1 MMRETKRIISMTMD
15 GKEMQFRIQK
25 LDAFFGGKLLKM
37 LSGVQK
43 DRDEAFGLSD
53 FLFSLGDYDFES
65 VMRVCLAHA
74 EAQLPAGFMVVWKNG
89 CWGVPEME
97 TETMACLKLT
107 LEVMAFSMEG
117 FFTGG
122 GSGSGS
128 GKADSCPQSR

>member
-1 MMRETKRIISMTMD
+1 MTMD

-25 LDAFFGGKLLKM
+25 LDAFSGGKLLKM
-37 LSGVQK
+37 LNGVQ
-43 DRDEAFGLSD
+43 RDKEEAFGLSD

-74 EAQLPAGFMVVWKNG
+74 EAQLPAGYMTVWKDG

-107 LEVMAFSMEG
+107 LEVMAWSLEG
-117 FFTGG
+117 FFP
-122 GSGSGS
+122 GSGRS
-128 GKADSCPQSR
+128 SRGEGTPSSR

>member
-1 MMRETKRIISMTMD
+1 MREINRIIPLKVNEETMH
-15 GKEMQFRIQK
+15 FRLTK
-25 LDAFFGGKLLKM
+25 LDAFSGGKLLKM
-37 LSGVQK
+37 LNGVQ
-43 DRDEAFGLSD
+43 RDKEEAFGLSD

-74 EAQLPAGFMVVWKNG
+74 EAQLPAGFMTVWKDG

-128 GKADSCPQSR
+128 GRADSCPQSR

>member
-1 MMRETKRIISMTMD
+1 MREIERIIPLKVNEETMH
-15 GKEMQFRIQK
+15 FRLTK
-25 LDAFFGGKLLKM
+25 LDAFSGGKLLKM
-37 LSGVQK
+37 LNGVQR
-43 DRDEAFGLSD
+43 DREEAFGLSD

-74 EAQLPAGFMVVWKNG
+74 EAELPAGFMTVWKDG

>member
-1 MMRETKRIISMTMD
+1 MREINRIIPLKVNEETMH
-15 GKEMQFRIQK
+15 FRLTK
-25 LDAFFGGKLLKM
+25 LDAFSGGKLLKM
-37 LSGVQK
+37 LNGVQR
-43 DRDEAFGLSD
+43 DREEAFGLSD

-74 EAQLPAGFMVVWKNG
+74 EAELPAGFMTVWKDG

>member
-1 MMRETKRIISMTMD
+1 MREINRIIPLKVNEETMH
-15 GKEMQFRIQK
+15 FRLTK
-25 LDAFFGGKLLKM
+25 LDAFSGGKLLKM
-37 LSGVQK
+37 LNGVQR
-43 DRDEAFGLSD
+43 DREEAFGLSD

-74 EAQLPAGFMVVWKNG
+74 EAELPAGFMTVWKDG

-128 GKADSCPQSR
+128 GRADSCPQSR

>member
-1 MMRETKRIISMTMD
+1 
-15 GKEMQFRIQK
+15 
-25 LDAFFGGKLLKM
+25 M

-74 EAQLPAGFMVVWKNG
+74 EAQLPAGFMTVWKDG

-97 TETMACLKLT
+97 TETMVCFRLT
-107 LEVMAFSMEG
+107 QETLAWSLED
-117 FFTGG
+117 FFGED
-122 GSGSGS
+122 GSAS
-128 GKADSCPQSR
+128 

>member
-1 MMRETKRIISMTMD
+1 MREINRIIPLKVNEETMH
-15 GKEMQFRIQK
+15 FRLTK
-25 LDAFFGGKLLKM
+25 LDAFSGGKLLKM
-37 LSGVQK
+37 LNGVQR
-43 DRDEAFGLSD
+43 DREEAFGLSD

-74 EAQLPAGFMVVWKNG
+74 EAELPAGFMTVWKDG
-89 CWGVPEME
+89 CCGVPEME

>member
-1 MMRETKRIISMTMD
+1 MRETKKIIPLKVNEETMH
-15 GKEMQFRIQK
+15 FRLTK
-25 LDAFFGGKLLKM
+25 LDAFSGGKLLKM
-37 LSGVQK
+37 LNGVQSDK
-43 DRDEAFGLSD
+43 EEAFGLSD

-74 EAQLPAGFMVVWKNG
+74 EAQLPAGFMTVWKDG

-128 GKADSCPQSR
+128 GRADSCPQSR